1 MKIAISQRVPSQWN
15 REAIADIFRSIET
28 QMNLLA
34 EGKSSAYHGA
44 AAAAPTAG
52 TFARGDWVKN
62 STPSATGF
70 FGWVCVTGGTPG
82 TWKGF
87 GEIEA

>member
-1 MKIAISQRVPSQWN
+1 MKLAVSQRVPSQWN
-15 REAIADIFRSIET
+15 REAIADILRSIEM
-28 QMNLLA
+28 QVNLLA

-44 AAAAPTAG
+44 GTAAPTAG

-62 STPSATGF
+62 SEPSAGGV

-82 TWKGF
+82 TWKTF
-87 GEIEA
+87 GAIAA